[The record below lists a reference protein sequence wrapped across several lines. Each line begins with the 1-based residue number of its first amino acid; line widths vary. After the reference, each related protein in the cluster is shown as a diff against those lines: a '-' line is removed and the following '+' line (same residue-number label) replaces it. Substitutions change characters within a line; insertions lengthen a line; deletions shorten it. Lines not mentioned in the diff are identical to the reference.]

1 MKKVNFR
8 KYLALGLFACTIP
21 LTGCGNNNNTSS
33 TPTPSSIQLQ

>member
-33 TPTPSSIQLQ
+33 TPTPSPQLQ